1 MLGIDGDI
9 ALSFGEI
16 MAQLRRQGNLIED
29 FDLLSVATALSNGL
43 TVVTNNT
50 THFDRGPGLT
60 LTNWVQP

>member
-1 MLGIDGDI
+1 VLGIDADI

-29 FDLLSVATALSNGL
+29 FDLLSVATVLSNGL

-50 THFDRGPGLT
+50 THFDRVPGLT
-60 LTNWVQP
+60 LAHWVQP